1 LLRKEKNM
9 ATREELAVIKAARAG
24 ESRAQLA
31 LGRRYLNGGS
41 GLPRSKGTAFYWLR
55 RAAQQGVDDA
65 WMIIGRNIT
74 YDQVK
79 ELSSPQ
85 EAAIWYEKAFEAG
98 VPQAGIIFARLV
110 LEHTEQFD
118 SNAHAR
124 AIAALSLLASRDD
137 HEAQWLLAQQMQ
149 RHGQPMV
156 PGLPASAV
164 EERLVREA
172 ARAGIEQA
180 QYALLDKAWN
190 QGQGE
195 ALRGAQWCSSSA

>member
-1 LLRKEKNM
+1 
-9 ATREELAVIKAARAG
+9 
-24 ESRAQLA
+24 
-31 LGRRYLNGGS
+31 
-41 GLPRSKGTAFYWLR
+41 
-55 RAAQQGVDDA
+55 
-65 WMIIGRNIT
+65 
-74 YDQVK
+74 
-79 ELSSPQ
+79 
-85 EAAIWYEKAFEAG
+85 
-98 VPQAGIIFARLV
+98 RLV

-180 QYALLDKAWN
+180 QYALLDKAW
-190 QGQGE
+190 Q
-195 ALRGAQWCSSSA
+195 